1 MHKTAPMP
9 TPISRRMP
17 SKSPFPYAPDI
28 FQTRVPLIVVWKT
41 ITNAAM
47 AIIASQLPYPSRP
60 SLERTTGTVTNDVQ
74 VDRILD
80 RPSNP
85 LLMNSCLRILVK
97 SENSAEF
104 ETAGTLLMMGCGISG
119 SRERL
124 CNLDAAGAAQLI
136 TWGSDNV
143 RSGSTRSMSS
153 HLKMYFGSPG
163 SGRHR

>member
-9 TPISRRMP
+9 TPIRRRMP
-17 SKSPFPYAPDI
+17 TKSPFPYAPDI

-47 AIIASQLPYPSRP
+47 AIIVSQLPYPPRP
-60 SLERTTGTVTNDVQ
+60 SFDRTTGTVTNEVQ
-74 VDRILD
+74 VDRTLD

-97 SENSAEF
+97 SENSAEI

-119 SRERL
+119 SRECL
-124 CNLDAAGAAQLI
+124 CNLDAAGAARLI
-136 TWGSDNV
+136 TPISDNARNGSI
-143 RSGSTRSMSS
+143 RSTSS
-153 HLKMYFGSPG
+153 HPKKCFGSPG
-163 SGRHR
+163 SEPLQ

>member
-1 MHKTAPMP
+1 MHRTAPMP

-17 SKSPFPYAPDI
+17 TKSPFPYAPDI

-47 AIIASQLPYPSRP
+47 AIIASQLPYPPRP
-60 SLERTTGTVTNDVQ
+60 SLDRTTGTVTNEVQ
-74 VDRILD
+74 VDRTLD
-80 RPSNP
+80 RPSIP

-124 CNLDAAGAAQLI
+124 CNLDAAGAARLI
-136 TWGSDNV
+136 TRISGSARSDN
-143 RSGSTRSMSS
+143 TRNPSDE
-153 HLKMYFGSPG
+153 P
-163 SGRHR
+163 